1 MNGKTEKDIQIL
13 IVQLKLSIYQGVHDN
28 TEQSNVHHV
37 QETPS
42 RILTNP
48 TIGGGGVISVTDT
61 SNSMVRLDTNGL
73 TKTVM
78 VAETDLGI
86 D

>member
-1 MNGKTEKDIQIL
+1 M
-13 IVQLKLSIYQGVHDN
+13 
-28 TEQSNVHHV
+28 
-37 QETPS
+37 
-42 RILTNP
+42 TNP
-48 TIGGGGVISVTDT
+48 TIGVGGVISVTET